1 MKEFDKLHQGLSAT
15 YFITTQKMLEKVAIT
30 KAKMLLQMKCYIEQ
44 DSYLNC
50 NKRGYLMDN

>member
-15 YFITTQKMLEKVAIT
+15 YFITTQMLEKVATT
-30 KAKMLLQMKCYIEQ
+30 KAKILLQMNCYIER
-44 DSYLNC
+44 DSYHNC